1 MNVIR
6 TIPAPERRSLK
17 RLSTQAATPT
27 VRAQV
32 LAVTDE
38 EVPEDTYDP
47 VNWQPGDLIT
57 AKRLNQTDEG
67 VDKTQRRSRR
77 SNLTSPI
84 RSKPV
89 LSTIFFNVQG
99 LIKPWLISFLTLPVF
114 PTTTPS

>member
-6 TIPAPERRSLK
+6 TISAPERRSLK
-17 RLSTQAATPT
+17 RLSTKAATPA

-57 AKRLNQTDEG
+57 AKRLNQTDAG
-67 VDKTQRRSRR
+67 VDKNAEEIVKIKSDKPTAIQT
-77 SNLTSPI
+77 NLIDNLLGI
-84 RSKPV
+84 RNK
-89 LSTIFFNVQG
+89 
-99 LIKPWLISFLTLPVF
+99 WLI
-114 PTTTPS
+114 

>member
-6 TIPAPERRSLK
+6 TISAPERRSLK
-17 RLSTQAATPT
+17 RLSTKAATPA

-57 AKRLNQTDEG
+57 AKRLNQTDAG
-67 VDKTQRRSRR
+67 VDKNAEEIAKIKSDKPNPISTSLID
-77 SNLTSPI
+77 NL
-84 RSKPV
+84 
-89 LSTIFFNVQG
+89 F
-99 LIKPWLISFLTLPVF
+99 
-114 PTTTPS
+114 

>member
-6 TIPAPERRSLK
+6 TISAPERRSLK
-17 RLSTQAATPT
+17 RLSTKAATPA

-57 AKRLNQTDEG
+57 AKRLNQTDAG
-67 VDKTQRRSRR
+67 VDKNAEKIVKIKSDKPTAIQT
-77 SNLTSPI
+77 NLI
-84 RSKPV
+84 DN
-89 LSTIFFNVQG
+89 LF
-99 LIKPWLISFLTLPVF
+99 
-114 PTTTPS
+114 

>member
-67 VDKTQRRSRR
+67 VDKNAEEIAKIKSD
-77 SNLTSPI
+77 
-84 RSKPV
+84 KPNPV
-89 LSTIFFNVQG
+89 SYTH
-99 LIKPWLISFLTLPVF
+99 LTLPTKLEV
-114 PTTTPS
+114 

>member
-6 TIPAPERRSLK
+6 TISAHERRSFK
-17 RLSTQAATPT
+17 APFNQSPTPA

-57 AKRLNQTDEG
+57 AKRLNQTDAG
-67 VDKTQRRSRR
+67 VDKNAEEIVKIKSDKPTAIQT
-77 SNLTSPI
+77 NLI
-84 RSKPV
+84 DN
-89 LSTIFFNVQG
+89 LF
-99 LIKPWLISFLTLPVF
+99 
-114 PTTTPS
+114 

>member
-6 TIPAPERRSLK
+6 TISAPERRSLK
-17 RLSTQAATPT
+17 RLSTKAATPA

-57 AKRLNQTDEG
+57 AKRLNQTDAG
-67 VDKTQRRSRR
+67 RRQKRGGDR
-77 SNLTSPI
+77 KDQI
-84 RSKPV
+84 RQAHRDPNQSY
-89 LSTIFFNVQG
+89 
-99 LIKPWLISFLTLPVF
+99 
-114 PTTTPS
+114 